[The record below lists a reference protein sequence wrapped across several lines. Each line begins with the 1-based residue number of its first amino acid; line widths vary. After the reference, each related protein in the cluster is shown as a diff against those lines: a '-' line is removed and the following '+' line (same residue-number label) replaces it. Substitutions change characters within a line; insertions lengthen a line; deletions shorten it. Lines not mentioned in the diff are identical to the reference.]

1 MAEKDAEVVG
11 KRPIYTA
18 VYRHGVDDKRRLQIP
33 SKWRG
38 QTSDLVLAQ
47 WPSAWEKDSCLMV
60 VPQHVLQLMIDK
72 LAQRSFGDPDADAL
86 RRFIGERSDTV
97 SLDKAGRIVLTE
109 SMAKAVGI
117 EDKAVLVGLLDRF
130 QIWNPDRY
138 QASQG
143 ATDALAAR
151 AWSSI

>member
-1 MAEKDAEVVG
+1 MAEKDAEVGG
-11 KRPIYTA
+11 KQPIYTA
-18 VYRHGVDDKRRLQIP
+18 VYRHGVDEKRRLQIP

-38 QTSDLVLAQ
+38 QTRDLVLAQ
-47 WPSAWEKDSCLMV
+47 WPGAWEKDSCLMV
-60 VPQHVLQLMIDK
+60 VPQRVLQLMIDK
-72 LAQRSFGDPDADAL
+72 LAERPFSDPDADAL

-97 SLDKAGRIVLTE
+97 SLDKAGRFVLPDA
-109 SMAKAVGI
+109 MAKATGI
-117 EDKAVLVGLLDRF
+117 TDKVVLVGLLDRF

-151 AWSSI
+151 VWNTL

>member
-1 MAEKDAEVVG
+1 MAEKDADVAG
-11 KRPIYTA
+11 KQPVYTA

-38 QTSDLVLAQ
+38 QTTDLVLAQ

-60 VPQHVLQLMIDK
+60 VPRTVLQQMIEK
-72 LAQRSFGDPDADAL
+72 LALRPFSDPDADAL
-86 RRFIGERSDTV
+86 RRFLGERSDTV
-97 SLDKAGRIVLTE
+97 SLDKAGRIVLPDA
-109 SMAKAVGI
+109 MAKAVGI
-117 EDKAVLVGLLDRF
+117 GDKVVLVGLLDRF

-143 ATDALAAR
+143 ATDALASR
-151 AWSSI
+151 AWSSL